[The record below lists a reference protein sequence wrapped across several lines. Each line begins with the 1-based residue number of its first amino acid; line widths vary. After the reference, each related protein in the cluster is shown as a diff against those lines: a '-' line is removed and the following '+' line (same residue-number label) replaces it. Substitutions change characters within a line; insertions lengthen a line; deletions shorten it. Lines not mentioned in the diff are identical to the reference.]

1 MFYAGG
7 FMKFFPSVLNVSLL
21 GLFCCSAVYAEHEY
35 DYSGVYVVKSS
46 LDFADQC
53 FDIDRE
59 SLKITAKDGKYYLG
73 GSLDLGEDTISYDVP
88 VACSV
93 GGRELT
99 CSSPDADCGGLIL
112 SYNDENDKRTV
123 VIKPVSG
130 CGAENFSG
138 MEELVSVPA
147 HTYLKYSTDFA
158 KFENKGISAYLKD
171 VWNALDQEKQ
181 NRLKPEIVK
190 WKNATNESCGGAPD
204 GLKDLALRDY
214 YVCHN
219 KKDLERAE
227 DLYDQLTEQQKSSVS
242 EYCGCNCM

>member
-1 MFYAGG
+1 
-7 FMKFFPSVLNVSLL
+7 
-21 GLFCCSAVYAEHEY
+21 
-35 DYSGVYVVKSS
+35 
-46 LDFADQC
+46 
-53 FDIDRE
+53 
-59 SLKITAKDGKYYLG
+59 
-73 GSLDLGEDTISYDVP
+73 
-88 VACSV
+88 
-93 GGRELT
+93 
-99 CSSPDADCGGLIL
+99 
-112 SYNDENDKRTV
+112 
-123 VIKPVSG
+123 
-130 CGAENFSG
+130 
-138 MEELVSVPA
+138 MEELVSVPV

-214 YVCHN
+214 YVCRN